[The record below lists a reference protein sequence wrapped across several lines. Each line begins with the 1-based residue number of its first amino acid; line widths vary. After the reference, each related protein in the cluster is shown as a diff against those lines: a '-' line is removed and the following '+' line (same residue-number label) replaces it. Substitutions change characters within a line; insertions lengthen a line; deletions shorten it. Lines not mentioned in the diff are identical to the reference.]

1 MNLSRRGLLF
11 QTAGATAALAVLPG
25 AGRAQSEADFP
36 SRRVT
41 IVAPSPVGGVS
52 DLLARALEHQLS
64 PIWKQPCIAKNTPGP
79 SFQIGSASFE
89 KPPAD
94 GHTLL

>member
-64 PIWKQPCIAKNTPGP
+64 PIWQRAVIVENKPGA
-79 SFQIGSASFE
+79 SFQIGPAYVE
-89 KPPAD
+89 KAPAD